1 MLGAESYL
9 GRQNCQVGSFDGKL
23 PALVSHLN
31 VAGLAFLPREER
43 GGAAWQPGS
52 RPGPQLG
59 QTFKLIL
66 LLGQV
71 VLQIRAFLLNM

>member
-52 RPGPQLG
+52 LAAAPARNWD
-59 QTFKLIL
+59 K
-66 LLGQV
+66 
-71 VLQIRAFLLNM
+71 LLN